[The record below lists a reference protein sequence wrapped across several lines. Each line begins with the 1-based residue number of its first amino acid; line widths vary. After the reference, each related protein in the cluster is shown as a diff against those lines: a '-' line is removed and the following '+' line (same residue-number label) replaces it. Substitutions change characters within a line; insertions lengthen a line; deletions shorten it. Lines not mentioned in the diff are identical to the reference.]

1 MDQNSV
7 LIENM
12 NRQSSNGDFEKS
24 RETSVATTNGH
35 PRFIEEVSDL
45 IESVDQLNRQN
56 FVLMKMARESGNEMG
71 MGL

>member
-12 NRQSSNGDFEKS
+12 NRQSSNGDSEKS
-24 RETSVATTNGH
+24 RETSVSTTNGH

-71 MGL
+71 MGR

>member
-24 RETSVATTNGH
+24 RETSVSTTNGH

-71 MGL
+71 MGR